1 MNCCQIQT
9 KYQLD
14 PINIELWYNVYYDGY
29 QNSVGVDYDPWY
41 EPDHGDHASA
51 ANNDGFDCGV
61 IIIRNLL
68 PFHDEN

>member
-14 PINIELWYNVYYDGY
+14 PINIELWYNVYYDDY